1 MTTVNDTRITD
12 CAAVVAAEVTRH
24 VGPKT
29 TLDHVLYQA
38 TPRPGRRPRLMD
50 VLDDETS
57 SIACRELVVSA
68 LMKVRRY
75 CSEFAHGAR
84 TVRQVNAAWRDAEE
98 ALYFWEDYEEH
109 PIPSGLDCILPA
121 VISDLYSERQGE
133 PGG

>member
-1 MTTVNDTRITD
+1 
-12 CAAVVAAEVTRH
+12 
-24 VGPKT
+24 
-29 TLDHVLYQA
+29 
-38 TPRPGRRPRLMD
+38 MD